1 MIGAGHPGSIIN
13 FASIAALH
21 SAPFH
26 GPYGA
31 AKRGVMAMT
40 ETMAIEWARYGIRVN
55 VVAPGGVATPRA
67 SKYGGGPN
75 AERNNAMGDG
85 LRRMTP
91 PEVAS
96 AVLFLVSDLAA
107 GVSGQTLVVDSGL
120 SCKNPAGGVTEY
132 ARVMQAGR
140 EQAGADAVR

>member
-1 MIGAGHPGSIIN
+1 MIAAGHSGSMVN
-13 FASIAALH
+13 FASIAALN

-31 AKRGVMAMT
+31 AKRGIMAIT

-67 SKYGGGPN
+67 SKYGADQSG
-75 AERNNAMGDG
+75 ERKNAMGDG

-96 AVLFLVSDLAA
+96 AVLFLASDLAA

-132 ARVMQAGR
+132 ERVMQAGR
-140 EQAGADAVR
+140 DQAGADSVR